1 MDKILQTLSER
12 VTAARDLESL
22 TRPLLEM
29 LEAVTGL
36 ESTYLTQIDVE
47 QGTHSIRYAK
57 NANDVAG
64 LQIPEGITVDWSDTL
79 CRRAIDEGRLFTDNV
94 TECSG
99 DSQAARAMGI
109 RTYLSSPVRTPS
121 GLLYGTL
128 CGASAE
134 QKPLVA
140 GSEEL
145 VAFFA
150 RLIAEH
156 VEREQL
162 LLQLQRAN
170 DELSRQALCDPLTGL
185 PNRRAL
191 MQELTRLFSL
201 SDRAGHPVLIAF
213 IDLDGFKQINDTH
226 GHEAGDRLLTTM
238 ARQLGSALR
247 RGDMLARMGGDE
259 FVVVGMGP
267 IPGEETLEAAVQRF
281 RHRLFEHSVLQLP
294 IQSRVLHY
302 PGASVGVV
310 AVDPAH
316 TSVDEALRQADA
328 SMYEVKRQRRALG

>member
-36 ESTYLTQIDVE
+36 ESTYLTEIDVE
-47 QGTHSIRYAK
+47 QGTQHIRYAR
-57 NANDVAG
+57 NLAG
-64 LQIPEGITVDWSDTL
+64 LQIPEGATVEWSDTL
-79 CRRAIDEGRLFTDNV
+79 CRRAMEEGRLFTDNV
-94 TECSG
+94 AECWG
-99 DSQAARAMGI
+99 DSDAARAMGI

-121 GLLYGTL
+121 GALYGTL

-134 QKPLVA
+134 QKPPVA
-140 GSEEL
+140 GAEQL
-145 VAFFA
+145 IAFFA

-213 IDLDGFKQINDTH
+213 IDLDGFKGINDTH

-238 ARQLGSALR
+238 ARQLSAVLR
-247 RGDMLARMGGDE
+247 AGDLLARMGGDE
-259 FVVVGMGP
+259 FVAVGMGP
-267 IPGEETLEAAVQRF
+267 HQGDGTVEGAMQVFQR
-281 RHRLFEHSVLQLP
+281 RLFEQSVFPLP
-294 IQSRVLHY
+294 IPSRVLHY

-328 SMYEVKRQRRALG
+328 RMYEVKRQRRALG